1 VSCPRCGTDD
11 ELTPTGWCKPCES
24 AYDTWVRRHATDIIF
39 PVLAAMVIMVF
50 GAMALPFFGL
60 SSLVAAGSVFI
71 GFGTLATSWRL
82 LQRRRR
88 RQYLA
93 TSLPRAYL
101 PEKV

>member
-1 VSCPRCGTDD
+1 VSCPRCGTAD
-11 ELTPTGWCKPCES
+11 ELTRTGWCKPCEA
-24 AYDTWVRRHATDIIF
+24 AYDAWVRQHATDIIL
-39 PVLAAMVIMVF
+39 PVLGAMVIVVF
-50 GAMALPFFGL
+50 GAMALPFLGM
-60 SSLVAAGSVFI
+60 SSLVAAASVFV
-71 GFGTLATSWRL
+71 GFGTLGTSWRL